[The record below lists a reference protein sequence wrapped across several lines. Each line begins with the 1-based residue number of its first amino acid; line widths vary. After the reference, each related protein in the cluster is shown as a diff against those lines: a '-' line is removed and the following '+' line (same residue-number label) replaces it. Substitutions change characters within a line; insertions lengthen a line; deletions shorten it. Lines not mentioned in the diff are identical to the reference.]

1 MKIPYITFGEEG
13 RFLHFAHAN
22 GYPPKTYTPFLEH
35 FASDYRVVASSLRP
49 LWPGADPEEFSNW
62 SVLGNDLLEF
72 LEMAKRETSP
82 GQSQIIGVGHSV
94 GAAATLIA
102 ALERPELF
110 QALVLVEPVI
120 FLPWMSFVWRL
131 VTKLGLQ
138 YRFHPLIK
146 GALKRRDRF
155 PSREAMYE
163 NYRSKSIFNR
173 ISDRGLHEYVN
184 ALARVEPNGE
194 VTLTYSPAWEARIY
208 ATAGLYDPHT
218 WRLVPKLNIPTLLV
232 QGAHTDTFRDS
243 TAQRLLKFLPR
254 AELQVIPE
262 AGHLAPLEAP
272 ENVFRVI
279 NSWLGRQR
287 LGEQGLGEQESGDRG
302 SRLPID
308 LRSTPCPE
316 GTHSGAKSG

>member
-1 MKIPYITFGEEG
+1 MNIPHITFGEEG

-35 FASDYRVVASSLRP
+35 FASNYRVIASSLRP
-49 LWPGADPEEFSNW
+49 LWPGSDPEEFSNW

-72 LEMAKRETSP
+72 LETDECQTPP

-102 ALERPELF
+102 AVERPELF

-120 FLPWMSFVWRL
+120 FLPWMSFAWRL

-138 YRFHPLIK
+138 YSFHPLIK

-155 PSREAMYE
+155 PSREAMYK
-163 NYRSKSIFNR
+163 NYRSKSIFRR
-173 ISDRGLHEYVN
+173 ISDSGLEEYVN

-194 VTLTYSPAWEARIY
+194 VTLAYSPAWEARIY

-218 WRLVPKLNIPTLLV
+218 WQLLPKLNIPILLV
-232 QGAHTDTFRDS
+232 QGAHTDSFEDS
-243 TAQRLLKFLPR
+243 TAHRLLRFLPC

-262 AGHLAPLEAP
+262 VGHLAPLEAP
-272 ENVFRVI
+272 ENVFQVI
-279 NSWLGRQR
+279 NSWLRG
-287 LGEQGLGEQESGDRG
+287 QGLGD
-302 SRLPID
+302 
-308 LRSTPCPE
+308 
-316 GTHSGAKSG
+316 